1 MSLQSLRS
9 MFEHLNDV
17 KNWTLEVVQINAS
30 KKNGTSYVGREII
43 FEPQNKLNEF
53 ISEIAEYYVGNKGS
67 FDNKYIDLVE
77 YDGSTNG
84 KTIYHL
90 SGSNNLIKE
99 EFNLLINAL
108 AIPNVEIDPFD
119 MRARATAVCGTFTNA
134 TDEII
139 PIKLISMQNPIT
151 VLKHKFLRNNGTFKE
166 ISNKVLSLRPTIDV
180 MIIGEDIYFLTLAG
194 ENLFNMERSYKALCK
209 DYIAI
214 IGDSGI
220 LSDIEMFTNIASYGH
235 NPRRFVSY
243 NQKHL
248 EKLKNVQTRKRIAKK
263 FSIPLKT
270 DGKIDTSQEGV
281 SEKVVKILCDKGMVD
296 PFEDIAMEVSSA
308 KKWE

>member
-17 KNWTLEVVQINAS
+17 KNWTLEVVQINAF

-77 YDGSTNG
+77 YDGSANG

>member
-1 MSLQSLRS
+1 M
-9 MFEHLNDV
+9 
-17 KNWTLEVVQINAS
+17 VQINTS
-30 KKNGTSYVGREII
+30 KRNGTSYVGREII

-53 ISEIAEYYVGNKGS
+53 ISEIAEYYIGNKGS
-67 FDNKYIDLVE
+67 FDKRYIDVME
-77 YDGSTNG
+77 YDGSANG
-84 KTIYHL
+84 KTVYHL
-90 SGSNNLIKE
+90 SGSNSLIKD
-99 EFNLLINAL
+99 EFNSLLNAL
-108 AIPNVEIDPFD
+108 ANPNVEIDPFE
-119 MRARATAVCGTFTNA
+119 MRARATAVCGTFINA
-134 TDEII
+134 ADEII

-151 VLKHKFLRNNGTFKE
+151 VLKHKFMRNNGTFKE
-166 ISNKVLSLRPTIDV
+166 ISSKVLSLRPTIDV

>member
-1 MSLQSLRS
+1 MSLKPIKRI
-9 MFEHLNDV
+9 FVHLNDV
-17 KNWTLEVVQINAS
+17 KDWTIEIVQIITS
-30 KKNGTSYVGREII
+30 KRNGTSYVGREII
-43 FEPQNKLNEF
+43 LEPQNKLNEF
-53 ISEIAEYYVGNKGS
+53 ISEIAEHYIGSKGS
-67 FDNKYIDLVE
+67 LDNRYIEMVE
-77 YDGSTNG
+77 YDGSANG

-90 SGSNNLIKE
+90 SGTNGLISD

-108 AIPNVEIDPFD
+108 ANPNVEIDPFE
-119 MRARATAVCGTFTNA
+119 MRARATAVCGTYFNEDDKA
-134 TDEII
+134 I

-151 VLKHKFLRNNGTFKE
+151 VLKYKFLRNNGKFEE
-166 ISNKVLSLRPTIDV
+166 ITNKVLSLRPTIDV
-180 MIIGEDIYFLTLAG
+180 VIIGEDIYFLTLAG

-220 LSDIEMFTNIASYGH
+220 LSDIEVFTNTASYGH

-243 NQKHL
+243 NQKRL

-263 FSIPLKT
+263 FSIPLKS

-296 PFEDIAMEVSSA
+296 PFEDVAMEVSSA